1 MFEEDDLPWE
11 KRKQLIELINKAT
24 GWEVS
29 DLWLVPPRE
38 LIGLYKKHVLKKET
52 MAGVGM
58 MDNPE
63 RNAVAN
69 ESMLPKK
76 AFAGSDKNKLGA
88 AGQWRNKGPKKN
100 KPAQS
105 GDFVG
110 GESYEKKKGKDG
122 KACWKGYKY
131 AGQENGHDKC
141 VKVGKAAESIISDLI
156 SILESK

>member
-1 MFEEDDLPWE
+1 
-11 KRKQLIELINKAT
+11 
-24 GWEVS
+24 
-29 DLWLVPPRE
+29 
-38 LIGLYKKHVLKKET
+38 

-131 AGQENGHDKC
+131 AGQENNHDKC